1 MKKKIYRL
9 KTKKI
14 FSFCLN
20 KICIL
25 LLFCFLLSSCTYRS
39 FDEPRNSTNAASSAS
54 RMSDFDKQVKAMK
67 TADFNYIFAFRR
79 KDSGVFTSEDK
90 QFIKANSHYATNRF
104 TLTKD
109 EKVIVAG
116 SNFEFSEENLN
127 ALRENFDVEDFS
139 KPTEELEKLK
149 KVQENSNVNT
159 KVNQNK

>member
-9 KTKKI
+9 KIRKI
-14 FSFCLN
+14 FSFCLD
-20 KICIL
+20 KISIL
-25 LLFCFLLSSCTYRS
+25 LLVSVLFSACTYRS
-39 FDEPRNSTNAASSAS
+39 FDEPKSNVNSASSVNKI
-54 RMSDFDKQVKAMK
+54 SDFDREVKAMK
-67 TADFNYIFAFRR
+67 TADFDYIFAFRR
-79 KDSGVFTSEDK
+79 KDGGVFTSEDK

-139 KPTEELEKLK
+139 KPPEELEKK
-149 KVQENSNVNT
+149 KQQNINLNT
-159 KVNQNK
+159 KENQNK